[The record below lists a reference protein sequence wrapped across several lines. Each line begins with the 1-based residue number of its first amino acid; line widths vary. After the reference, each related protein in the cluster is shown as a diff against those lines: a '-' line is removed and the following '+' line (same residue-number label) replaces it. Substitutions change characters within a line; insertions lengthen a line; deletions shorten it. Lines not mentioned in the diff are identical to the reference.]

1 MEESQKE
8 EEIQRARDQ
17 RTQTIGREAFIRRYF
32 IVSAAIYLIFWP
44 WNLPFS
50 ISFRTLTDIYLR
62 KEASSENKSKP
73 KSGFT
78 GWISGWFSKN
88 TDDDTLE
95 IPYLN
100 VKVGDNEWKEIYE
113 AIQYQE
119 KEDTGG
125 ANKPPSDWVQ
135 IQADFMLGVAS
146 ATLQNDKGEPIAN
159 VAFEALQLGLLLRDK
174 WTSVSTICLLE
185 WRD

>member
-1 MEESQKE
+1 MNSNAWK
-8 EEIQRARDQ
+8 RS
-17 RTQTIGREAFIRRYF
+17 FH
-32 IVSAAIYLIFWP
+32 SKIFYCK
-44 WNLPFS
+44 LPECRVNVTLLTFS
-50 ISFRTLTDIYLR
+50 TSFRTLTDVYLR
-62 KEASSENKSKP
+62 KEASSENKNKP

-78 GWISGWFSKN
+78 GWISSWFSKN
-88 TDDDTLE
+88 DDDTLE

-135 IQADFMLGVAS
+135 IQADFMLGAAS
-146 ATLQNDKGEPIAN
+146 ATLQNEKGEPIAN

-174 WTSVSTICLLE
+174 WTSVSMTHWIIE
-185 WRD
+185 WSQF